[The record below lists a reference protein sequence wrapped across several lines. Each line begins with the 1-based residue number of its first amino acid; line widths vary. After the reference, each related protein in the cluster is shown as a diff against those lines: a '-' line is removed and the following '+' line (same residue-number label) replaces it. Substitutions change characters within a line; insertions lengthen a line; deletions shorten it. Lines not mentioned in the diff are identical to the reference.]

1 MIDNDMGLG
10 AYDDAYD
17 NVKILD
23 RKVEIP
29 DGQYDVVFTDAFLG
43 RDKDQRPVF
52 TLVMEVEEGDE
63 AGKQL
68 PLDSSFYDSIK
79 LQYFKKAMI
88 GLGMATI
95 KPSDLQRAEVLQRFI
110 GIRANVT
117 TVTKEGRTGGK
128 FLNIYINRRLDL
140 VAPAQPARPAAP
152 ALVPSKVVGSIQ
164 SPASKPVPFDDSD
177 LPF

>member
-95 KPSDLQRAEVLQRFI
+95 RPSDLQRAEVLQRFV

-117 TVTKEGRTGGK
+117 CVTKEGRTGGK
-128 FLNIYINRRLDL
+128 FLNIYINRRIDT
-140 VAPAQPARPAAP
+140 PTQPARPAAP
-152 ALVPSKVVGSIQ
+152 APSKVVGLVQ
-164 SPASKPVPFDDSD
+164 PPASKPAQFDDSD